1 MADDAEAAVAGAD
14 VVILATTSRT
24 AVVETAW
31 LTPDVVVSTVG
42 PKQAGACEF
51 PTDLITGAAFV
62 VTDSPDQ
69 LAAYDPPAVAAGL
82 VPITDLAEVVAGR
95 VRPPGTGRRV
105 YCSVGLAG
113 TEVHLLGRLAEKV
126 SRASGH

>member
-1 MADDAEAAVAGAD
+1 PNGPGASG
-14 VVILATTSRT
+14 VFTLSSAIG
-24 AVVETAW
+24 
-31 LTPDVVVSTVG
+31 TVR
-42 PKQAGACEF
+42 
-51 PTDLITGAAFV
+51 
-62 VTDSPDQ
+62 
-69 LAAYDPPAVAAGL
+69 PARSQ
-82 VPITDLAEVVAGR
+82 ITDLAEVVAGR